1 VEQQEQE
8 ILEEELLDKQEE
20 AQLHQEH
27 LTLEAEVAEEDQ
39 VEQAEPAV
47 QESLS

>member
-20 AQLHQEH
+20 VQLHQEQ
-27 LTLEAEVAEEDQ
+27 LIQEAEAEVVDQ
-39 VEQAEPAV
+39 VVQAEPAV
-47 QESLS
+47 RES